1 MRIALATQLRVIGAL
16 ILRETRTRFG
26 RSQLGYLWAI
36 AEPLAYVVFLSLVFV
51 AVGRHAPFGDDV
63 ALFFATGILPFM
75 LFNKLT
81 GALGAA
87 FNANEALLT
96 YPIVKPIDTLLARAA
111 LEIATAAM
119 VMILMF
125 AGLMYAHGVA
135 APARID
141 ILAAAILGL
150 SLLGFGLGATN
161 AVIARLFPSWREIYG
176 VISRPLIIVCAVF
189 FPLESL
195 PAAARD
201 AVAMIPMAHGVELFR
216 TGYFDG
222 YRSSALSVEYLFV
235 AGLVLTLV
243 GLAGERA
250 LRVRPA

>member
-1 MRIALATQLRVIGAL
+1 MRVALATQLRVIGAL

-36 AEPLAYVVFLSLVFV
+36 AEPLSYVIFMSLIFGVI
-51 AVGRHAPFGDDV
+51 GRHAPFGDDV
-63 ALFFATGILPFM
+63 ALFFATGLLPFF
-75 LFNKLT
+75 LFSKLS

-87 FNANEALLT
+87 FDANEALLT
-96 YPIVKPIDTLLARAA
+96 YPIVKPIDTLFARAA
-111 LEIATAAM
+111 LEIATATT

-125 AGLMYAHGVA
+125 AGIMYAHRVA

-141 ILAAAILGL
+141 VVATAILGL
-150 SLLGFGLGATN
+150 SLVGFGIGATN
-161 AVIARLFPSWREIYG
+161 AVLGRLFPSWREIWG
-176 VISRPLIIVCAVF
+176 VVSRPLMIICPVF

-195 PAAARD
+195 PASARD
-201 AVAMIPMAHGVELFR
+201 AVALIPMTHGVELFR
-216 TGYFDG
+216 AGYYDG
-222 YRSSALSVEYLFV
+222 YRSSALNVEYLFA

-250 LRVRPA
+250 LRMRPT